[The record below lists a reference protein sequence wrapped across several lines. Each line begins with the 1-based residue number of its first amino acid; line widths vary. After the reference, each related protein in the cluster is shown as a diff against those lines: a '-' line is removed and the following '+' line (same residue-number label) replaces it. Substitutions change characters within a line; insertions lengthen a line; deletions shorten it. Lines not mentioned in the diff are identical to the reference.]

1 MTSSEIVD
9 STTNNNELVFTPYEG
24 PLLKLYQQD
33 VHCNIC
39 DCKIRLKGVRAHLRT
54 EKHFINTEKH
64 LINTEKHITN
74 TEKHITNTDREA
86 DIVGEAKT
94 KKPTEVSIINKGY
107 KPDLK
112 KWKRIS
118 DAEDTDDEEEVC
130 KNIYE
135 CPICYKTLTEYNTV
149 LSKCGHRHCTKCEK
163 KIDDCSLCRKPLR
176 DKIRD
181 NKIRR
186 HPFFFLHSGEEPI
199 EIGFVEIGGVMY
211 PITVS

>member
-1 MTSSEIVD
+1 MT

-39 DCKIRLKGVRAHLRT
+39 DCKIRLKGVKAHL
-54 EKHFINTEKH
+54 K
-64 LINTEKHITN
+64 TN
-74 TEKHITNTDREA
+74 KHITNTDIVREAENTDIVRETDIIREA
-86 DIVGEAKT
+86 DIVGEAET

-118 DAEDTDDEEEVC
+118 DADDEDTDDEEEVC
-130 KNIYE
+130 KNVYE

-176 DKIRD
+176 D

-186 HPFFFLHSGEEPI
+186 RIEFLHHESESI
-199 EIGFVEIGGVMY
+199 QIGFVDNNGIIY
-211 PITVS
+211 LAL

>member
-1 MTSSEIVD
+1 MT

-54 EKHFINTEKH
+54 EKH

-86 DIVGEAKT
+86 DIVGEAET

-135 CPICYKTLTEYNTV
+135 CPICYKTLTEYNTAV
-149 LSKCGHRHCTKCEK
+149 LKCGHHHCTRCEK
-163 KIDDCSLCRKPLR
+163 KIDNCSLCRKPLR
-176 DKIRD
+176 D

-186 HPFFFLHSGEEPI
+186 RIEFLHHESESI
-199 EIGFVEIGGVMY
+199 QIGFVDNNGIIY
-211 PITVS
+211 LAL

>member
-1 MTSSEIVD
+1 MT

-54 EKHFINTEKH
+54 EKH
-64 LINTEKHITN
+64 L
-74 TEKHITNTDREA
+74 TNTDKVREVDKVREA
-86 DIVGEAKT
+86 DKVREVETKT
-94 KKPTEVSIINKGY
+94 KKIKKPPQVSIITKGY
-107 KPDLK
+107 KPNSK
-112 KWKRIS
+112 KLKRIS
-118 DAEDTDDEEEVC
+118 DIDRIDDEDTDDEEEVC
-130 KNIYE
+130 KNVYE
-135 CPICYKTLTEYNTV
+135 CPICYKTLTEYNTAV
-149 LSKCGHRHCTKCEK
+149 LKCGHHHCTKCEK

-186 HPFFFLHSGEEPI
+186 QPFFFLHSGEEPI